1 MTESLNHHQQAE
13 LLGIARNI
21 AWVLNSASPNR
32 RETLKNIWLKKV
44 ERSNGFDAQFIES
57 FSAAVKSDNLESAL
71 QYVFSIIPFS
81 STGTRYIFHDAA
93 FELRVVKTRE
103 KPPEQKKE
111 AQSTPEVESTQ
122 SKDKPSSE
130 GPPEANVDSQDLTA
144 STKTS
149 EEKVETSEKSSESAP

>member
-21 AWVLNSASPNR
+21 AWALNSASPTR
-32 RETLKNIWLKKV
+32 RKTLKNIWLKKV
-44 ERSNGFDAQFIES
+44 ARSNGFDAQFIES
-57 FSAAVKSDNLESAL
+57 FSAAIKSDNLESAL

-103 KPPEQKKE
+103 NPPVPKKK
-111 AQSTPEVESTQ
+111 AKDTTEVESAKAKDTTEVESNLELRTF
-122 SKDKPSSE
+122 SKRIGSM
-130 GPPEANVDSQDLTA
+130 V
-144 STKTS
+144 
-149 EEKVETSEKSSESAP
+149 